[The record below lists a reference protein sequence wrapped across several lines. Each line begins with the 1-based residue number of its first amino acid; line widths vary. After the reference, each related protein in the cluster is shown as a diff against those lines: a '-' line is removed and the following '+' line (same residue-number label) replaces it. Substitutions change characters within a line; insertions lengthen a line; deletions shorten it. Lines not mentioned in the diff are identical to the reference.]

1 MKAFILERHG
11 GGGAVRLGAM
21 PDRGLP
27 DDDVLVRVRAAG
39 VNPLDARIRDG
50 EAKLILP
57 YRLPL
62 ILGNDVAGAFGATE
76 EALAYVEARRAK
88 GKVVV
93 RMERT

>member
-1 MKAFILERHG
+1 
-11 GGGAVRLGAM
+11 M
-21 PDRGLP
+21 PDRGLL